1 SGLNLVACSSGKH
14 NGETKISH
22 RGRKELRTWL
32 FQGAKS
38 VVAHAEEFQLLHE
51 YYTTRNKNPL
61 KKMQSLI
68 VIACKLLRII
78 FAILKKGVKY
88 DPQKMLDDI
97 KRFEETE
104 VVAA

>member
-1 SGLNLVACSSGKH
+1 
-14 NGETKISH
+14 
-22 RGRKELRTWL
+22 
-32 FQGAKS
+32 
-38 VVAHAEEFQLLHE
+38 
-51 YYTTRNKNPL
+51 
-61 KKMQSLI
+61 MQSLI

-78 FAILKKGVKY
+78 FAILKKGVTY